1 MGVIAEVIVYVI
13 VDILLLGLATLLL
26 PLLSFGRARVAP
38 ADAPGPFPFH
48 GFRRAADGRVEVGR
62 SQVGLYTLLLLLLLL
77 AVWLVLVGR

>member
-1 MGVIAEVIVYVI
+1 MGVIAELIVYVI

-77 AVWLVLVGR
+77 AVWLVSVGR